1 MTIFNS
7 KLLVYQRVDIIIY
20 IDHYLGFAFI
30 VLSKSFWGLLYIYIP
45 ICIYIYIHHP
55 CEYIATTKQWKLTF
69 VFFGGYFIWI
79 YDICIWEF
87 ICWKNATSSKTG

>member
-45 ICIYIYIHHP
+45 ICIYIY
-55 CEYIATTKQWKLTF
+55 
-69 VFFGGYFIWI
+69 
-79 YDICIWEF
+79 
-87 ICWKNATSSKTG
+87 TSSM